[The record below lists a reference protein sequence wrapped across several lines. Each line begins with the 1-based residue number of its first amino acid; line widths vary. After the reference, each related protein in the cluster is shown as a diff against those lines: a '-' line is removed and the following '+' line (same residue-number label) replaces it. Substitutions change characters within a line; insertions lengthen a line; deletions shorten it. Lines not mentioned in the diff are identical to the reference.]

1 MQQGDEVAIVTG
13 ACKGIGRLR
22 QRRCIRPD
30 SACSAPAGGPPASLR
45 KRFQAYRQG
54 CSYRSRRRLP
64 ENRPAFRSIE
74 QLLGLPGRRFRRAA
88 YGARLVPVS
97 NLFR

>member
-30 SACSAPAGGPPASLR
+30 SACSAPAG
-45 KRFQAYRQG
+45 
-54 CSYRSRRRLP
+54 RSEDGYP
-64 ENRPAFRSIE
+64 YPFRSTSRDL
-74 QLLGLPGRRFRRAA
+74 QLNR
-88 YGARLVPVS
+88 VS
-97 NLFR
+97 FVLASPRQRDLLC